1 MPIFINHTNHPAKA
15 WSAAQRAAAAVYGD
29 IVDLPFPLIG
39 PEEDGEA
46 VAARAAATVQDIAAC
61 HPAAVL
67 CQGESTYTYAI
78 VRGLRAYGIPV
89 LAATSDRVLS
99 VTRCPDGS
107 TEKRSRFEFIR
118 FRAYC

>member
-1 MPIFINHTNHPAKA
+1 MSIFINHTNHPSSA
-15 WSAAQRAAAAVYGD
+15 WSAAERTAAAAYGD
-29 IVDLPFPLIG
+29 IVDLPFPLID
-39 PEEDGEA
+39 PEEDGAA
-46 VAARAAATVQDIAAC
+46 VAARAAAAVQDILARQ
-61 HPAAVL
+61 PAAVL
-67 CQGESTYTYAI
+67 CQGESTYVYAV
-78 VRGLRAYGIPV
+78 VRGLRAHGIPV